1 MKPDR
6 HESKLITATIAFAGG
21 LFFMILVIL
30 GHFWRGW

>member
-21 LFFMILVIL
+21 LIFMVLVVL